1 MKPATDTKKAARRC
15 WKVEE
20 NELHFIG
27 TTALHVAAKG
37 GHLEVVTELVS
48 AKTINKKKNEL

>member
-1 MKPATDTKKAARRC
+1 MNDTKKAARRC

-37 GHLEVVTELVS
+37 GHLEVVRELVS